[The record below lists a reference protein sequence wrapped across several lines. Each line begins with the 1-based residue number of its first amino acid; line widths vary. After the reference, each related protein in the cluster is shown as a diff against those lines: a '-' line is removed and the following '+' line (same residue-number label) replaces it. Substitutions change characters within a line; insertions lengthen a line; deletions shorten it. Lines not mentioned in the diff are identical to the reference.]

1 MVLFLVSVFILLFSP
16 LFCDNIDEIWKKVSE
31 SEGKIQ
37 IVNDLMSN
45 LAFNQNTSETTHSQR
60 KVIYLFIFTKKEL

>member
-1 MVLFLVSVFILLFSP
+1 
-16 LFCDNIDEIWKKVSE
+16 VSE

-45 LAFNQNTSETTHSQR
+45 LPFNQNTSETTHSQR
-60 KVIYLFIFTKKEL
+60 KVIYLFLQKKSFNDFCFIEEIFKTSQNE